1 MQVVDVNGNMFGYD
15 HLEIIGIDGKPKT
28 PPFSITIGTTA
39 IVGGTVGRVLF
50 EGAGNVVQ
58 ESANLFWDNT
68 NGRLGIGTSSPA
80 VSIDARNGFNL
91 YTSGAAAG
99 SHYLEAFST
108 TSTDA
113 TLNFRRT
120 AGANGLYRFTL
131 TGAQL
136 NSDNTTGE
144 CQLRAANSFF
154 WSIYSNGL
162 ERIRI
167 PLTGNILIGTT
178 TDAGFK
184 LDVNG
189 TARVQGVITGSVG
202 SGSLTLGAASAN
214 QTAIAITGYFTGNG
228 AITASNINPRGFNA
242 NIGAQNTGITLTYNG
257 VAQGQTVISSY
268 FLVSGNINLVDG
280 AIDLNGF
287 NFAPTIVS
295 EVGAT
300 IKAFSSGLS
309 AASNRWN
316 LFLSGTAKNYI
327 EGSLLL
333 GTSTDAG
340 FKLDVNGTS
349 RFSGLTN
356 FNADIVLNSN
366 RIFMQSNSGNV
377 LLRMIQTNNLQIY
390 NNNASALLYL
400 NANGSVQIG
409 QTNAINW
416 ATFSASG
423 HTIFG
428 STNTNFFSSGNIGV
442 NTATDAGYKLDV
454 NGTFKVSGAIYDSTN
469 SPGTSGQVLSSTV
482 TGTAWVAAGGGGSSA
497 VTNLGIGTT
506 GIIVTGTTA
515 NTITQSISIPAN
527 TLSANNTLDVLARFS
542 KADNVGSGNY
552 RVYINTSNT
561 LTGATLVAT
570 LYTIAGGASI
580 ATHQNQ
586 RTFFYNG
593 TNLTCN
599 VGASFSSVTDIQ
611 QFVVTPFSMAYN
623 AATDYFLI
631 FAIQLSSATSS
642 SVMTAYRIL
651 KYA

>member
-39 IVGGTVGRVLF
+39 ILGGTVGRVLF

-58 ESANLFWDNT
+58 ESANLFWDNI

-214 QTAIAITGYFTGNG
+214 QTAIAVTGYFTGNG
-228 AITASNINPRGFNA
+228 AITTSNSNGRGFNA
-242 NIGAQNTGITLTYNG
+242 NIGAQNTGITVTYNG
-257 VAQGQTVISSY
+257 LAQGQTVINSY

-287 NFAPTIVS
+287 NFTPTIVS

-300 IKAFSSGLS
+300 IKAFSSSLS
-309 AASNRWN
+309 AASNHYN
-316 LFLSGTAKNYI
+316 LYLSGTAQNYI
-327 EGSLLL
+327 
-333 GTSTDAG
+333 A
-340 FKLDVNGTS
+340 
-349 RFSGLTN
+349 
-356 FNADIVLNSN
+356 
-366 RIFMQSNSGNV
+366 GNV
-377 LLRMIQTNNLQIY
+377 GIGTTSPSQVLHVAG
-390 NNNASALLYL
+390 NAR
-400 NANGSVQIG
+400 V
-409 QTNAINW
+409 T
-416 ATFSASG
+416 
-423 HTIFG
+423 
-428 STNTNFFSSGNIGV
+428 
-442 NTATDAGYKLDV
+442 
-454 NGTFKVSGAIYDSTN
+454 GAIYDSTN

-482 TGTAWVAAGGGGSSA
+482 TGTAWVAAGGGGGGGGGGIHALLGPKTGFVVSNNLTSTGMGSTIQ
-497 VTNLGIGTT
+497 VTNRLMSSPFIPAKTFTSSSLTFRVFQAVASALSKIMIYSDLNGYPNTLLFESANIDCSTT
-506 GIIVTGTTA
+506 GTKTISTSFTFTAGTIYWLTFWT
-515 NTITQSISIPAN
+515 NSTPTVFTIASTNMYAIRTQGAVPSPAN
-527 TLSANNTLDVLARFS
+527 LVSVTLTYGSAPT
-542 KADNVGSGNY
+542 
-552 RVYINTSNT
+552 T
-561 LTGATLVAT
+561 LTGTAE
-570 LYTIAGGASI
+570 
-580 ATHQNQ
+580 
-586 RTFFYNG
+586 
-593 TNLTCN
+593 
-599 VGASFSSVTDIQ
+599 SSQ
-611 QFVVTPFSMAYN
+611 AMPFIGITQA
-623 AATDYFLI
+623 
-631 FAIQLSSATSS
+631 
-642 SVMTAYRIL
+642 
-651 KYA
+651 